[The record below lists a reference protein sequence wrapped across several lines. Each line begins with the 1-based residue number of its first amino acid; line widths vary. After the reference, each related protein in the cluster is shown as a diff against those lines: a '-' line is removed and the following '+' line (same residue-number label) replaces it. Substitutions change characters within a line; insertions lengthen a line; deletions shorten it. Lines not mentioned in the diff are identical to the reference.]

1 MLLYNSF
8 GSGVV
13 YLIMSALY
21 LSAMFAICTV
31 DINTM
36 HNQAGDK
43 QKSSTRNTDKS
54 SHLKEAVSVEGTVWM
69 IVYTAIYKCGECTA
83 WNPFCVLI

>member
-8 GSGVV
+8 GSVVV

-54 SHLKEAVSVEGTVWM
+54 SHLKEALSVEGTVWM
-69 IVYTAIYKCGECTA
+69 IVYTEIYKCGEWTA
-83 WNPFCVLI
+83 W